1 MGWFQAIVL
10 GIVQGLTEFL
20 PISSSGHLV
29 LFQSF
34 LGLREPEIFFDV
46 SVHIGTLVA
55 VCIFFF
61 NDIKQMTVTLF
72 SASTWSTKGD
82 VGLLKRM
89 CETPELRLFC
99 LIIVGTVPTV
109 LIGLS
114 LRPMADI
121 LFSSIRVVGIML
133 LVTGFLLWF
142 TRGVKAKGRNT
153 AELNLWDALCVGTMQ
168 GLAILPGISRSGS
181 TIAMG
186 LFKGLSRETA
196 ARYSFLLSI
205 PAIVGAMVLELAGAS
220 SSVLPPVGPT
230 VLGACVAGVVGYF
243 ALKVLMHLVRKG
255 NLYAFAPYCWL
266 LGMSVIVWS
275 F

>member
-1 MGWFQAIVL
+1 MGWLQAIVL

-55 VCIFFF
+55 VCVFFF
-61 NDIKQMTVTLF
+61 NDIKQMAVALF
-72 SASTWSTKGD
+72 SISTWSTRGD
-82 VGLLKRM
+82 VGLLERM
-89 CETPELRLFC
+89 CQTPELRLFC

-109 LIGLS
+109 LIGLL

-121 LFSSIRVVGIML
+121 LFSSIRVVGFML

-142 TRGVKAKGRNT
+142 TRGVKVKGRNT
-153 AELNLWDALCVGTMQ
+153 AELSLWDALCVGTMQ

-205 PAIVGAMVLELAGAS
+205 PAIVGAMVLELAGAG

-255 NLYAFAPYCWL
+255 NLYVFAPYCWL
-266 LGMSVIVWS
+266 LGVSVIVWS

>member
-61 NDIKQMTVTLF
+61 NDIKQMAAALF

-205 PAIVGAMVLELAGAS
+205 PVIVGAMVLELAGAS

-243 ALKVLMHLVRKG
+243 ALKVLMHLVRQG
-255 NLYAFAPYCWL
+255 NLYVFAPYCWL